1 MPSTATITGWNIFAA
16 TSGIIKSSEVMANF
30 AQWRGHVLPFDPSLS
45 AAADQ
50 SYDLGSSDHRWRYV
64 YGKPVLNIVSTTGSS
79 TINILNDL
87 TIYNTTAGTLTA
99 TLPAVSG
106 NENKPFSIKNVG
118 TGGKTIFVDGNAS
131 ELIDGTLTINVVDR
145 ESVTLVGHTGGWYL
159 I

>member
-1 MPSTATITGWNIFAA
+1 MPSTATITGWNIFTA
-16 TSGIIKSSEVMANF
+16 GPLIKSSEVMANF
-30 AQWRGHVLPFDPSLS
+30 AQWRGHVLPFDPTLS

-79 TINILNDL
+79 TVNVLNDL
-87 TIYNTTAGTLTA
+87 TLYNATAGTLTA

-106 NENKPFSIKNVG
+106 NEGKPIHIKNIG
-118 TGGKTIFVDGNAS
+118 TGGFTVLIDGNAS
-131 ELIDGTLTINVVDR
+131 ELIDGTLTLNIVDR
-145 ESVTLVGHTGGWYL
+145 ESVKLVGYTGGWYQ